1 MPETLMRSLAN
12 EAVDGD
18 QFTVLTF
25 SLAKQPLLRTT
36 VRRLGFYGYHS
47 GYGELLNVHE
57 LRRGD

>member
-1 MPETLMRSLAN
+1 MRSLALAN

-25 SLAKQPLLRTT
+25 SLAKLPLLRTT
-36 VRRLGFYGYHS
+36 VRSLGFYGYHS

-57 LRRGD
+57 LRSGD